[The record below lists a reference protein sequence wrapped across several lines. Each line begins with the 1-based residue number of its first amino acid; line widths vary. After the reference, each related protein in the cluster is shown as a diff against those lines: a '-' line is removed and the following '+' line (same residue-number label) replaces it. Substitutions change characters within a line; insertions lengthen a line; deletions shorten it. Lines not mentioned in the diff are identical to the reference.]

1 MRQHARRL
9 GKPLTGIAPRAMD
22 RLLAYSWP
30 GNVRELANVIERAA
44 IVSTGTVL
52 GEDDLPPLAGPA
64 VGVAD
69 SRASSPTAEG
79 TLESIERA
87 HILRVLERTGWVI
100 EGKSGAAA
108 ILGVAPSTLRSRMTQ
123 LGIRRS

>member
-1 MRQHARRL
+1 MVGLLFRDAHVPDFATPL
-9 GKPLTGIAPRAMD
+9 GTCKDVLDLCGD
-22 RLLAYSWP
+22 LYHWGSVHSP
-30 GNVRELANVIERAA
+30 GVPETKGL
-44 IVSTGTVL
+44 
-52 GEDDLPPLAGPA
+52 
-64 VGVAD
+64 
-69 SRASSPTAEG
+69 